1 MATPSKGASALAVFQ
16 FNTTPIRTVEKN
28 GVVWF
33 VANDIAKALDYAEAK
48 DMTRVLDDD
57 EKGRHIVPTLSAD
70 AVGRGG
76 GDQTVT
82 VINESG
88 LYHALLKSRK
98 PEAQPFRKWVTNEV
112 LPAIRKNGR
121 YAFPAPA
128 ARRASKPI
136 NNAQLWML
144 CDLVTLRL
152 DRAGLS
158 ATGMEAYNAIRNRFG
173 IVDMR
178 ELTTDQLPEA
188 LLLAARAPLQGEYLP
203 RESNPDVVVGLRRD
217 EAHNLAALLR
227 MLPRYR
233 PVMMQAE
240 QVLRMAQSP
249 LSAIVRDAWAE
260 PHLCVSLLDD
270 LARRCMAATQNQN

>member
-33 VANDIAKALDYAEAK
+33 VASDIAKALDYAVAK
-48 DMTRVLDDD
+48 DMTRFLDED
-57 EKGRHIVPTLSAD
+57 EKGRHIVPTPS
-70 AVGRGG
+70 
-76 GDQTVT
+76 GDQQMI
-82 VINESG
+82 VINES
-88 LYHALLKSRK
+88 
-98 PEAQPFRKWVTNEV
+98 
-112 LPAIRKNGR
+112 GR

-203 RESNPDVVVGLRRD
+203 RETHPDVVVGLRRD